1 MIAGL
6 KCWRLTGDHKHLTS
20 QNIRGEHHSFVKSD
34 LGSVGTKQPRETT
47 SIPGATTMLSSFSH
61 STKRNRIYHEFELMP
76 RKLSSYAA
84 CLIALFLLVGCQTS
98 SRPEMTVA
106 DFHKLLAEPKVTEGF
121 DFLATERYSHTLNDA
136 PSRVALRELF
146 VSRGIFRKSD
156 EGLLEVTP
164 ELALEV
170 HYPKRGQA
178 QVNVSYPEASEAVL
192 TYLLVLDGG
201 LWRITF
207 IAEPIAIIPNR
218 EILVPQD
225 TLWDR

>member
-1 MIAGL
+1 MTINISLPRIYGASITVLLKAILGL
-6 KCWRLTGDHKHLTS
+6 SGQKTA
-20 QNIRGEHHSFVKSD
+20 
-34 LGSVGTKQPRETT
+34 PRNDGY
-47 SIPGATTMLSSFSH
+47 PGATTILSFFSH
-61 STKRNRIYHEFELMP
+61 STKRNRIHHELGLMP
-76 RKLSSYAA
+76 RKLSFCAA
-84 CLIALFLLVGCQTS
+84 CLIALFLLAGCQTS

-121 DFLATERYSHTLNDA
+121 DFLATERYAHTLNDA

-146 VSRGIFRKSD
+146 VSRGIFRESD
-156 EGLLEVTP
+156 EGLLEVNP

-201 LWRITF
+201 VWRITF